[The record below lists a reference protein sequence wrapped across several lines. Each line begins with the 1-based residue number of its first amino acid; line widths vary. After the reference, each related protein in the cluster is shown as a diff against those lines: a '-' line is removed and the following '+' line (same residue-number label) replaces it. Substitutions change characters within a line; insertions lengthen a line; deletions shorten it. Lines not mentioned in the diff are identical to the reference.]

1 MKPGHQRLMFA
12 FPQTNGSYNY
22 YASKMIVKKR
32 EEDPPTISREIKQ
45 KKVERMFEKVNSVFK
60 DWKEDTE
67 QTLVDTID
75 HDLRLWKCARFIKQE
90 EDLAALEDLVKQKAS
105 LLKNLFI

>member
-1 MKPGHQRLMFA
+1 MFA